1 MLKYKI
7 NILDTFK
14 ERGLKVNDYRKNK
27 NPNVKKSQA
36 LSDSTLQKLRNND
49 TTLSADTINALC
61 SILKCQPG
69 DLLEYVEDGE

>member
-7 NILDTFK
+7 NVLDAFK

-27 NPNVKKSQA
+27 NPNVRKSQA